1 MHKNG
6 SGRTILDGC
15 HTPQHGLLMTF
26 CSRAYQFLLNWT
38 NVLYRRLPIYTKKD
52 QKWPKSIKMV
62 VIQIQ
67 SQFWNQFWSLIPKM
81 ISDFI
86 FFLTRSIILGT
97 QKCQKTLF
105 LVLRKCHFSWKKFK
119 FETVFG
125 ISDQNWFQN
134 CLWIWIL
141 AIFKD
146 FGRFWSFLVYIGY
159 LL

>member
-1 MHKNG
+1 MKSKTSFGISFGHWFQNWFRIFVSLCLIWLFGYQKMALLVLKTKIYKNG
-6 SGRTILDGC
+6 RN
-15 HTPQHGLLMTF
+15 
-26 CSRAYQFLLNWT
+26 LNPKPVSKS
-38 NVLYRRLPIYTKKD
+38 VLVTDSK
-52 QKWPKSIKMV
+52 
-62 VIQIQ
+62 
-67 SQFWNQFWSLIPKM
+67 N
-81 ISDFI
+81 DFRFY